1 LLGEGYAHDIADLAD
16 PEKTL
21 LYRWCIEENWKLLVT
36 YDGKIGRN
44 KSLHPQTASTELLF
58 DLAADPHEHQDL
70 AAEQPG
76 VVKRLQQH
84 LEKSWQLK
92 TANPLPVKQ

>member
-1 LLGEGYAHDIADLAD
+1 MRGLAVLL
-16 PEKTL
+16 T
-21 LYRWCIEENWKLLVT
+21 LLVT
-36 YDGKIGRN
+36 YDGTIGRY
-44 KSLHPQTASTELLF
+44 KSIHPQTASTHLLF

-92 TANPLPVKQ
+92 TTLPRPVNIR